1 MSTVEKVTEKVTQQ
15 KNATT
20 GQSKS
25 TGAVVK
31 ETTAPVVYIGP
42 TIPGIV
48 MTNTLLKKQGTELAQ
63 KCEKMPEL
71 NTLLVPVADL
81 AKARKELET
90 EGTPANICYKKA
102 VEHLARKEQENG
114 DV

>member
-1 MSTVEKVTEKVTQQ
+1 MREY
-15 KNATT
+15 A
-20 GQSKS
+20 
-25 TGAVVK
+25 
-31 ETTAPVVYIGP
+31 
-42 TIPGIV
+42 
-48 MTNTLLKKQGTELAQ
+48 
-63 KCEKMPEL
+63 EL